1 MCSSRCRYWCL
12 WFSSGVSLCYTL
24 TTVYSCPPSGPPAL
38 RPEAWLWLMCVCVS
52 CTTSDTHRLQCC
64 YHVFRVRPVCYLKR
78 ILQTLASSSAH
89 VTCPRKAVLT
99 LTPGT
104 THQRALEADFEQC
117 PTHTL
122 MISRCHQK
130 AFFRYNFQ
138 MSEIL
143 PGLFGGSC
151 KHS

>member
-1 MCSSRCRYWCL
+1 MSACATHSP
-12 WFSSGVSLCYTL
+12 LCT
-24 TTVYSCPPSGPPAL
+24 PAL
-38 RPEAWLWLMCVCVS
+38 PRGPLLSVLRRGCDLCVCVS

-104 THQRALEADFEQC
+104 MHQRALEADFEQC

-122 MISRCHQK
+122 MISRCHKK

-138 MSEIL
+138 ISEIL
-143 PGLFGGSC
+143 PGLSGGSC